1 MKMIT
6 TNKYKLYSVIATV
19 IVFMVLGCGP
29 RVMIPPMIDLK
40 LYEVVGIIEFESG
53 SEGEL
58 ASYTTKKFME
68 AIRRDQ
74 GVIRIVELGKM
85 DEVLSSIGSDILNQA
100 TFQALGEK
108 YDVSTIITG
117 ELTIS
122 DVRPDITIVPGFSY
136 ISFAAEVDAT
146 LSAKMV
152 EITTGAS
159 IWSSTARDTRRV
171 GSVSIFGGE
180 HFSFN
185 ADNPDE
191 AYGKLVDALV
201 EDVSE
206 DFRITWRRM

>member
-1 MKMIT
+1 MKMIAK
-6 TNKYKLYSVIATV
+6 NKYKLYPVIATV
-19 IVFMVLGCGP
+19 LVSMVLGCGP

-40 LYEVVGIIEFESG
+40 LYEVVGIIEFESE

-58 ASYTTKKFME
+58 TSYTTKKFME

-74 GVIRIVELGKM
+74 GMIRIVELGTK
-85 DEVLSSIGSDILNQA
+85 DEVLSAIGSDILDQA
-100 TFQALGEK
+100 TFKALGEK
-108 YDVSTIITG
+108 YEVSTIITG

-146 LSAKMV
+146 LTAKMV

-159 IWSSTARDTRRV
+159 IWSSTARETRRI
-171 GSVSIFGGE
+171 GSISIFGGE
-180 HFSFN
+180 HFSFD
-185 ADNPDE
+185 ADNPDK
-191 AYGKLVDALV
+191 AYGKLVDALI